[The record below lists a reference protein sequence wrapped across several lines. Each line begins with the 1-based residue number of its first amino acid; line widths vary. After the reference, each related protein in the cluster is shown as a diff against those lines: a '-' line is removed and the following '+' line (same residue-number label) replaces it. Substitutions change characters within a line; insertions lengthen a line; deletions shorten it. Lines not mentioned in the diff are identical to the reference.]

1 MKKVLPYL
9 TALLLAASFTACDS
23 SVFYDRQH
31 TVDEHGWLPTES
43 VDFDVTV
50 EDTNQVFNFLLE
62 VRNSISYPY
71 SNTFFFILTTFPD
84 GSISRDTLE
93 FPLAD
98 ATGRWLGKRTGRYI
112 DTRYYF
118 RRNARFPME
127 GSYRFS
133 VTNGMRDSA
142 ITGLKDIGLRI
153 EHSNMK

>member
-31 TVDEHGWLPTES
+31 TVNEHGWLPTES
-43 VDFDVTV
+43 VDFDVTM
-50 EDTNQVFNFLLE
+50 EDTNQVYNFLLE

-118 RRNARFPME
+118 RRNARVPME